1 MINYSF
7 KKGSGS
13 WAFFDLFPEG
23 QNIVACEP
31 SRIMRR
37 LGKHLTQD
45 IDKIIWIDSLSK
57 TVNYTYAY
65 SFDIVYCAFVLEE
78 IRNPESK
85 LFKENK
91 NHEYISE

>member
-1 MINYSF
+1 MAS
-7 KKGSGS
+7 
-13 WAFFDLFPEG
+13 
-23 QNIVACEP
+23 EP

-57 TVNYTYAY
+57 TVNYTFAY

-85 LFKENK
+85 FIKTNEKE
-91 NHEYISE
+91 